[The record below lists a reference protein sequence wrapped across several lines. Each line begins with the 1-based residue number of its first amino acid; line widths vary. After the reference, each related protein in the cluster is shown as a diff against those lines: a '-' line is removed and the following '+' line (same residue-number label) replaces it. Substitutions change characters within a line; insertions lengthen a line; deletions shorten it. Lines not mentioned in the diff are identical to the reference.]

1 MRFLAGVEPQPRD
14 IVSRNGVIV
23 PEKCRW
29 RRFASLVTLLSPNK
43 QNLRRCHK
51 MKRLFATTLAVLVV
65 SSAQAQG
72 RLPFD
77 IQAITAF
84 DEPWAM
90 AFLPDGR
97 MLVTEKKGNLLI
109 VTQTGQKT
117 RPVRGVPDVDY
128 GGQGGLGDVALHPDY
143 QSNGLVYLSYAE
155 AGVNGTRGAA
165 VARGVLRDTDRPF
178 LSNVEVIWRQYP
190 KLVGRGH
197 YGHRLLFDNDGYL
210 WISSGDRQ
218 KFTPSQ
224 DMQANVGKILRL
236 HDDGSIPGDNPF
248 VDYLSQDPFVDDEGV
263 YGQIWSMG
271 HRNPLGIAFD
281 TNGQLWNIE
290 MGPAG
295 GDELNRIV
303 RAGNY
308 GYPIVSN
315 GDHYDGREI
324 PDHDTRPEFL
334 APAAWWT
341 PVISP
346 GDLIVY
352 DGDKFPEWRGDA
364 LVAGLSSRA
373 IVRVGLDGEEA
384 REIERYPMGARI
396 RSVVQGPQGE
406 LWVLE
411 DDRDDSRGRLLKLT
425 PRG

>member
-1 MRFLAGVEPQPRD
+1 MRRTITTAL
-14 IVSRNGVIV
+14 
-23 PEKCRW
+23 
-29 RRFASLVTLLSPNK
+29 SLLIIG
-43 QNLRRCHK
+43 C
-51 MKRLFATTLAVLVV
+51 
-65 SSAQAQG
+65 AQAQSG
-72 RLPFD
+72 LPFD
-77 IQAITAF
+77 VQPVTSF

-97 MLVTEKKGNLLI
+97 MLVTEKKGNVLI
-109 VTQTGQKT
+109 VTQDGQKS
-117 RPVRGVPDVDY
+117 RPVSGVPDVDY
-128 GGQGGLGDVALHPDY
+128 GGQGGLGDVALHPDF
-143 QSNGLVYLSYAE
+143 SDNGLVYLSYVE
-155 AGVNGTRGAA
+155 SGDGGTRGAA
-165 VARGVLRDTDRPF
+165 VARGVLHDTDRPY
-178 LSNVEVIWRQYP
+178 LTDVEVIWRQYP

-197 YGHRLLFDNDGYL
+197 YGHRLLFDDDGYL

-236 HDDGSIPGDNPF
+236 NDDGSIPEDNPF
-248 VDYLSQDPFVDDEGV
+248 VDYLAQNPLVDDEGV
-263 YGQIWSMG
+263 YGEIWSMG

-290 MGPAG
+290 MGPEG
-295 GDELNRIV
+295 GDELNRVV

-334 APAAWWT
+334 QPAAWWT

-346 GDLIVY
+346 GNLIVY
-352 DGDKFPEWRGDA
+352 DGTMFRDWHGDA

-373 IVRVGLDGEEA
+373 IVRIGLDGDEA
-384 REIERYPMGARI
+384 REIERYDMGARI
-396 RSVVQGPQGE
+396 RSVVQGPDGA

-411 DDRDDSRGRLLKLT
+411 DERLDSRGRLLKLT
-425 PRG
+425 AK